1 MKTYMAKPQEQERQW
16 YVIDAADQT
25 LGRLAAEI
33 AVLLRGKHKP
43 IFTPHVDC
51 GDFVIVVNAEKITL
65 TGDKLRQKKYNYHT
79 GYPGGLKQVDYQTL
93 MKKKPEKALELAVKG
108 MLPHTKLGAKMFKK
122 LKVYR
127 GSNHPHKAQ
136 QPVEWELRG

>member
-1 MKTYMAKPQEQERQW
+1 MKTFLAKPKEVDRKW

-33 AVLLRGKHKP
+33 AAMLRGKHKP
-43 IFTPHVDC
+43 TFTPNVDC
-51 GDFVIVVNAEKITL
+51 GDFIIVINAEQIKL
-65 TGDKLRQKKYNYHT
+65 TGNKLTQKKYTYHT
-79 GYPGGLKQVDYQTL
+79 NYPGGLRQVDYQTL
-93 MKKKPEKALELAVKG
+93 MKRKPEKALEVAVKG
-108 MLPHTKLGAKMFKK
+108 MLPHTHLGSQMFRK

-136 QPVEWELRG
+136 QPETWELRG

>member
-1 MKTYMAKPQEQERQW
+1 LKTFMAKPQDQERKW

-33 AVLLRGKHKP
+33 AAILRGKHKP
-43 IFTPHVDC
+43 TFTPHVDC
-51 GDFVIVVNAEKITL
+51 GDFVIVVNAEKIKL
-65 TGDKLRQKKYNYHT
+65 TGNKLIDKKYTYHT

-93 MKKKPEKALELAVKG
+93 MRKKPERALEVAVKG
-108 MLPHTKLGAKMFKK
+108 MLPHTSLGAQMFKK

-136 QPVEWELRG
+136 QPVQWELRG